1 MSQYLWNKQNS
12 QNVFVG
18 AIFVVCGI
26 LLSISVNSAEPQNRS
41 AGNVVHMELKYGRV
55 VLELRPDI
63 APKHVERIKKLIREG
78 FYNGLKFH
86 RVIDGFMAQTGDPR
100 GDGTG
105 GSKYPNVEQEFS
117 KKEKFTR
124 GTLGM
129 ARSSDPNSANSQF
142 FITFE
147 ATPWLNEQYT
157 IFGKVIRGMK
167 YVDQIKR
174 GHPRTGQLKD
184 PDTIVSMKIV
194 ADNR

>member
-1 MSQYLWNKQNS
+1 MSEPLSNKFKIK
-12 QNVFVG
+12 NVFFGVV
-18 AIFVVCGI
+18 FVICSI
-26 LLSISVNSAEPQNRS
+26 LLSINMVSAESQKQP
-41 AGNVVHMELKYGRV
+41 AGNVVFMELKYGRV
-55 VLELRPDI
+55 VIELRPDL
-63 APKHVERIKKLIREG
+63 APKHVARIKKLIRGG

-105 GSKYPNVEQEFS
+105 GSKYPNLVQEFS

-167 YVDQIKR
+167 YVDQIKK
-174 GHPRTGQLKD
+174 GHPQTGQLKK
-184 PDTIVSMKIV
+184 PDTIISMKIV

>member
-1 MSQYLWNKQNS
+1 MSETLWNKFKTK
-12 QNVFVG
+12 NVFVG
-18 AIFVVCGI
+18 VVFVVCGI
-26 LLSISVNSAEPQNRS
+26 LLSINMVSAEAQKQS
-41 AGNVVHMELKYGRV
+41 AGNVVFMELKYGRV
-55 VLELRPDI
+55 VIELRPDL
-63 APKHVERIKKLIREG
+63 APKHVARIKKLIREG

-105 GSKYPNVEQEFS
+105 GSKYPNLVQEFS
-117 KKEKFTR
+117 KKDKFTR

-167 YVDQIKR
+167 FVDQIKK
-174 GHPRTGQLKD
+174 GHPQTGQLKN
-184 PDTIVSMKIV
+184 PDTILSMKIA
-194 ADNR
+194 ADNS